1 MIVICK
7 NNGHLFLEK
16 SLNNLSNMC
25 VNIPICIIDTNSS
38 DMCSVDFI
46 EKIKNE
52 NIDFTSNKDITLKT
66 LKNN

>member
-38 DMCSVDFI
+38 DMCSVDFYTDN
-46 EKIKNE
+46 KNHQ
-52 NIDFTSNKDITLKT
+52 ISNK
-66 LKNN
+66 

>member
-25 VNIPICIIDTNSS
+25 VNIPIYIIDTNSS